1 MTTRAFLNR
10 RFRTILDCSLVLLLI
25 LISLPSERPIQARTR
40 SQPPPRDAYTLES
53 TGPSNRNPAIQ
64 APASSDPPLELA
76 PQDDNQL
83 AAMIAAENAALTLV
97 NIPIYLPAIT
107 R

>member
-1 MTTRAFLNR
+1 MTARAFPSR

-25 LISLPSERPIQARTR
+25 LISLPGERPIQARAR
-40 SQPPPRDAYTLES
+40 SQPLPRDAYALEPS
-53 TGPSNRNPAIQ
+53 GPSNRNPASQ
-64 APASSDPPLELA
+64 APASSDPPAELA